1 MWGEILKIY
10 IAGKITGDLNY
21 KEKFKQAEDRLEAEG
36 FKVMNPAVLPEG
48 FTFAEYM
55 NICKS
60 MIDVCN
66 IVYFLNDW
74 TNSQG
79 AIKEMGYAI
88 AMGKEL
94 LFQA

>member
-1 MWGEILKIY
+1 MKIY
-10 IAGKITGDLNY
+10 IAGKITGDLDY

-48 FTFAEYM
+48 FQFDDYIH
-55 NICKS
+55 ICKS
-60 MIDVCN
+60 MIDVCDY
-66 IVYFLNDW
+66 VYFLSNW
-74 TNSQG
+74 MSSCG